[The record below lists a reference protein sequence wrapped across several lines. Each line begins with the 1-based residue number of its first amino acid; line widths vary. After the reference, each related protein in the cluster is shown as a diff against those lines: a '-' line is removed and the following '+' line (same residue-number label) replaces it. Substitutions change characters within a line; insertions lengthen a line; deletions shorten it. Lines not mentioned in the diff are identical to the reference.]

1 MRYGAIFLSLTAT
14 IVMAY
19 GCGGD
24 GDIAKTTSGPGSSSS
39 GDVTSSSSGNMGG
52 AGGASSSS
60 SSGNAASSSS
70 SSGTGG
76 SGPNYKYVMA
86 SCNDTPPAGAKLAPD
101 PKKYSAGVC
110 PQLMAGHNAFPSGNA
125 MRDFRLVLP
134 IDMKPDERLPILFL
148 WHWLGGSADD
158 FYNRGQI
165 QMAADTQRFIAVIPE
180 SKGDGQFKWPFDITQ
195 SQARM
200 DEEFMFFDD
209 MLSCVSAQF
218 NVNKECVG
226 SAGVSAGALF
236 TSQLGGF
243 RGDYL
248 SSIVVLS
255 GGTGG
260 ALIKPFANPEHR
272 MPAVVLWGGPTDNC
286 FQVMNFEQTSKDL
299 EKNLDAR
306 GHFFVECIH
315 NCGHAEPPLDAAPGL
330 STYAPMWQ
338 FVLDHP
344 YWLGAGESPYAEGLP
359 ASMPGW
365 CGVGTGSATPRVGM
379 CPGSPGC

>member
-1 MRYGAIFLSLTAT
+1 MKYGSIFLSLTAT
-14 IVMAY
+14 ITLAH

-24 GDIAKTTSGPGSSSS
+24 GTSTNLAGSASGSSSVSSSGSMSSSS
-39 GDVTSSSSGNMGG
+39 GEMGG

-60 SSGNAASSSS
+60 SSSS
-70 SSGTGG
+70 SSGQGG
-76 SGPNYKYVMA
+76 GGYSFVMA

-101 PKKYSAGVC
+101 PKKYSGGTC
-110 PQLMAGHNAFPSGNA
+110 PTLVDGHNAFPSGAA
-125 MRDFRLVLP
+125 MRDFRLVSP
-134 IDMKPDERLPILFL
+134 VDKKPDERLPVLFL

-158 FYNRGQI
+158 FYERGQI
-165 QMAADTQRFIAVIPE
+165 QLAADTQRFIAVIPE
-180 SKGDGQFKWPFDITQ
+180 SKGDIQFKWPFDILQ
-195 SQARM
+195 SQGRM
-200 DEEFMFFDD
+200 DEEFAFFDD
-209 MLSCVSAQF
+209 MLACVSEQF

-236 TSQLGGF
+236 TGQLAGG
-243 RGDYL
+243 RGEYL
-248 SSIVVLS
+248 SSIVSLS

-260 ALIKPFANPEHR
+260 SLIKPFANPEHR

-286 FQVMNFEQTSKDL
+286 FQVMNFEQTSTDL
-299 EKNLDAR
+299 EKNLDTR

-315 NCGHAEPPLDAAPGL
+315 NCGHAEPPLDAPLGL

-344 YWLGAGESPYAEGLP
+344 YWLGAGESPYANGLP
-359 ASMPGW
+359 KDMPAW
-365 CGVGTGSATPRVGM
+365 CGVGTGSSTPRTGT

>member
-1 MRYGAIFLSLTAT
+1 MRYSAIFLSLGAT
-14 IVMAY
+14 ILVAN

-24 GDIAKTTSGPGSSSS
+24 GSTNVASSASGTGGGSSSS
-39 GDVTSSSSGNMGG
+39 GEM
-52 AGGASSSS
+52 GGASSSS
-60 SSGNAASSSS
+60 SSSSGNSSSSSSNSSSS
-70 SSGTGG
+70 SSGNPG
-76 SGPNYKYVMA
+76 SNYKFVMA
-86 SCNDTPPAGAKLAPD
+86 SCQDAPPSGAKLAAD
-101 PKKYSAGVC
+101 PKTYSGGAC
-110 PQLMAGHNAFPSGNA
+110 PTLMEGHNAFPSGNA
-125 MRDFRLVLP
+125 MRDFRLVIP
-134 IDMKPDERLPILFL
+134 VDMKPDENLPVIFL

-158 FYNRGQI
+158 FYERGQI
-165 QMAADTQRFIAVIPE
+165 QLAADTQRFIGVIPE
-180 SKGDGQFKWPFDITQ
+180 SKGDLQFKWPFSAID

-200 DEEFMFFDD
+200 NEEFAFFDD

-218 NVNKECVG
+218 KVNKECVG

-243 RGDYL
+243 RGDHL

-260 ALIKPFANPEHR
+260 TLIKPFTAPEHR

-306 GHFFVECIH
+306 GHFLVECVH
-315 NCGHAEPPLDAAPGL
+315 NCGHAEPPLDAQMGL

-344 YWLGAGESPYAEGLP
+344 FWLGAGETPYANGLP
-359 ASMPGW
+359 TAMPEW
-365 CGVGTGSATPRVGM
+365 CGIGSASATPRTGM